1 VDQQAETSRL
11 AHGLR
16 LAIAALGVVL
26 GLLVLSWIFGASS
39 ASAATRDDDPGPA
52 IGSLV
57 TEIGE
62 AAPIG
67 APLAHVAEPGLH
79 VVQSAHVVQS
89 VQSVAQQA
97 PVAAI
102 AQPVASV
109 ADDSAASVVTGVF
122 GPEAADALGTGPVGA
137 ILSPLAGLVDDTL
150 ARTADV
156 LTAPATTIGLLTD
169 AAPAALTAVTS
180 PAMTAV
186 TALTG
191 IATGVLE
198 GSATVPGDGA
208 ATSVAAG
215 GSPIPIA
222 VLGGAFIAL
231 LAARRRLG
239 ADPGQPGAPVY
250 ETDSSPD

>member
-39 ASAATRDDDPGPA
+39 ASAAPRDDDPGPA

-57 TEIGE
+57 TE
-62 AAPIG
+62 IG

-180 PAMTAV
+180 PAMTAG